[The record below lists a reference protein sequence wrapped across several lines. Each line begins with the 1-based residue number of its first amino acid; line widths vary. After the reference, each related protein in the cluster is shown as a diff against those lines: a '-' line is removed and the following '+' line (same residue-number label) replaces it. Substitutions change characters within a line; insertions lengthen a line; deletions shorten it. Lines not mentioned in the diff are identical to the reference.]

1 MAWNDLKKELQERYI
16 RIYSAYL
23 LEKNYKGKDP
33 EKSRAAVEQQIF
45 TELNSFERYP
55 QILDDLNQLDLS
67 KLSDDFILQ
76 MRLKPRSLH
85 TAMDGY
91 VTKSVETDKTFYVDQ
106 FHEIFAP
113 VTDHQ
118 KHPER
123 KHSSETVEGYLK
135 QIAEV
140 PMNVPEGMTEQDVSA
155 VCLSVALEDENLK
168 PVHEFMKTADDIRD
182 ALVAQFGERVY
193 MDGYLQNNFFGGG
206 STRPKDWALMVSAV
220 ENRKKTNELLS
231 DLSKNGPAITEKL
244 EKTYRMYASG
254 ASNTVATSEKLSM
267 SSLALMS
274 FHALNNP
281 ELQKY
286 STLTEEEKRTADS
299 MKAIFTLANNLNA
312 TKKALAQQR
321 TALFLSGQGQAPLK
335 DHPKAAEALADYLTE
350 CTIESTVGHTGTNYH
365 VDLFKHPSEN
375 YHYMSTMGNHPKEF
389 HEQMKQFVKS
399 SPKYQSFLDNCTA
412 TSVIRLTGNLPTL
425 GSPSRILTEGGENMK
440 VVMKEQ
446 VEELTKRHKAVKKSK
461 LPKELSAPI
470 DAAIKSTKE
479 FYKEHQAQDLSKEP
493 LLSQLLGQLDRV
505 EEVTNKACDQVDTA
519 IKSDEA
525 RRTAEDALKE
535 LRGLPQRL
543 TEAIRDDMEF
553 VKNMNQKIVEPVES
567 YVRARDTLTE
577 NMEYQQFK
585 MRALLNR
592 HEQAKTEPKI
602 TDPDVREVVAGILVN
617 RVLLGSAENSRFHM
631 SADAADALTDTKSIQ
646 RSIRDMA
653 KSKSF
658 DDLMNTM
665 TMDDVKSLASDQMG
679 AEFPKEPVNRLFHKM
694 LNGVRQTAPTQQ
706 DKQMQAQQQTN
717 GLDNPAPTVPTVAKP
732 LSAG

>member
-1 MAWNDLKKELQERYI
+1 MAWKDLKKELQERYI

-45 TELNSFERYP
+45 TELNDSEKYP
-55 QILDDLNQLDLS
+55 RVLDDLNQLDLS
-67 KLSDDFILQ
+67 KLSDDFILK
-76 MRLKPRSLH
+76 MRLTPISLH

-91 VTKSVETDKTFYVDQ
+91 VANPVGTDDTFYVDQ

-118 KHPER
+118 KYPKQ
-123 KHSSETVEGYLK
+123 KHSNDIVEGYLK

-140 PMNVPEGMTEQDVSA
+140 PMDVPEGMTEQDVSV

-168 PVHEFMKTADDIRD
+168 PVHEFLKTADDIRD
-182 ALVAQFGERVY
+182 AFVEQHGERVY
-193 MDGYLQNNFFGGG
+193 MDGYLQNNFFKGG
-206 STRPKDWALMVSAV
+206 STRSKDWALMVSAV

-244 EKTYRMYASG
+244 EKTYRMFASG
-254 ASNTVATSEKLSM
+254 ASNTLAASEKVTM

-299 MKAIFTLANNLNA
+299 MQTIFVLENKLNE
-312 TKKALAQQR
+312 TKKVLAQQR
-321 TALFLSGQGQAPLK
+321 TALFLSGQEKAPLK
-335 DHPKAAEALADYLTE
+335 DHPKAAEALVDYVTQDA
-350 CTIESTVGHTGTNYH
+350 IKSTVGYNMSTNYH
-365 VDLFKHPSEN
+365 SDLFKHPSEN
-375 YHYMSTMGNHPKEF
+375 YHYMSTMGNHPEEF

-399 SPKYQSFLDNCTA
+399 SPEYQKILDATTA
-412 TSVIRLTGNLPTL
+412 SNLIRLETRPTL

-440 VVMKEQ
+440 VIMKEQ
-446 VEELTKRHKAVKKSK
+446 MEELTKHHEAVKKCK
-461 LPKELSAPI
+461 LPKKLSAPI
-470 DAAIKSTKE
+470 DAAVKSTKE

-493 LLSQLLGQLDRV
+493 LLGQLLGHLDRV
-505 EEVTNKACDQVDTA
+505 KEVSNQARGQVDTA
-519 IKSDEA
+519 IKSDQA
-525 RRTAEDALKE
+525 RQTAEGALTE
-535 LRGLPQRL
+535 LRGVPQRL
-543 TEAIRDDMEF
+543 TEAIRKDMEF
-553 VKNMNQKIVEPVES
+553 VKNMNQTIVEPVES

-577 NMEYQQFK
+577 NVEYQQFK

-617 RVLLGSAENSRFHM
+617 RVLLGSVENSRFHM
-631 SADAADALTDTKSIQ
+631 SADAANTFTDAKSIQ

-658 DDLMNTM
+658 DELMNTM

-679 AEFPKEPVNRLFHKM
+679 TEFPKEPVNRLFHKM

-706 DKQMQAQQQTN
+706 DKQMQAQQRTN
-717 GLDNPAPTVPTVAKP
+717 GLDNPAPVAKP